1 MTCVLRSEGID
12 GSGGRSASDG
22 QKEELEGAQNDHHNG
37 FLVWYSNGN
46 RRLLITKNDI
56 FRASCTA
63 NLLPILYYAY
73 WRWYHRRCVVGA
85 MMMDD

>member
-56 FRASCTA
+56 IFRACK
-63 NLLPILYYAY
+63 LY
-73 WRWYHRRCVVGA
+73 C
-85 MMMDD
+85 